1 MPYLLQRTGWVDSFW
16 CTGGEYSGSSCLSV
30 YRHRDDIE
38 KAFRVLKTDM
48 DIFPLR
54 DHRESTIR
62 GSVFVFFLSLIIRSA
77 LRRGMEST
85 RLNEKYSM
93 ERMFL
98 ELEKLHMIEDQNGDL
113 KELERTKKQKDILNL
128 LNSVSWW

>member
-1 MPYLLQRTGWVDSFW
+1 M
-16 CTGGEYSGSSCLSV
+16 
-30 YRHRDDIE
+30 
-38 KAFRVLKTDM
+38 LKTDL

-54 DHRESTIR
+54 DHNESIVR
-62 GSVFVFFLSLIIRSA
+62 GSVFVFFLSLLIRSA

-85 RLNEKYSM
+85 KLNEKYSM